1 MAKVSEKRT
10 TPTERRAGA
19 AKNAEAEVTV
29 RTPEKV
35 APRSRGVRYDPEF
48 KSDCLKLLAAGMT
61 LAAVKTKTGVSMV
74 SLGRW
79 KKAAK
84 ETGNYPEFSAG
95 KVLPEAT
102 SAERDSVRAEPAA
115 ASVGKSRAPKDN
127 IAGLS
132 DEEMG
137 EILKLKKEHAA
148 MGPAQIRAQL
158 KRFFGWR
165 ISVKAI
171 ARVLRAKGYRTE
183 HRTAKQ
189 ERELQRFEAIR
200 PNALWQM
207 DALALRVHKLR
218 VYLHLVI
225 DDFSRFIV
233 GHRLGETITSDD
245 AVTTLEGAIAR
256 HGKPERMLTDRGG
269 QFLAVRAETSFRR
282 YLERETI
289 DHSVSRPYHPQT
301 LGKVESVNRAIQKEL
316 IYLREFA
323 TVDEM
328 SEAIDEWVDSYNL
341 KRAHM
346 GIDGLTPADRYFGLQ
361 GRVLAEVQARSRKR
375 QSAAFASGRI
385 GGPLDELGDALEVLR
400 LVLVDGSLELRFCG
414 LGVELGRIES

>member
-1 MAKVSEKRT
+1 MAKASKKPGKRSG
-10 TPTERRAGA
+10 RMLKKA
-19 AKNAEAEVTV
+19 AARSNPQKA
-29 RTPEKV
+29 RT
-35 APRSRGVRYDPEF
+35 ASRGARYSPEF
-48 KSDCLKLLAAGMT
+48 KRKCLELLAAGMT
-61 LAAVKTKTGVSMV
+61 LEAVSNKKEVSTV

-84 ETGNYPEFSAG
+84 QDGSYPDEEYVGDES
-95 KVLPEAT
+95 
-102 SAERDSVRAEPAA
+102 AA
-115 ASVGKSRAPKDN
+115 ASDQGEKEPPGSDDERERRASRAPKDN

-132 DEEMG
+132 DEEVA
-137 EILKLKKEHAA
+137 EILKLKKDHVS

-171 ARVLRAKGYRTE
+171 ARVLRANGFKTE
-183 HRTAKQ
+183 HRTAKAEQ
-189 ERELQRFEAIR
+189 ELQRFEAVR

-233 GHRLGETITSDD
+233 GHRLSETITSED
-245 AVTTLEGAIAR
+245 AVACLERAVAT
-256 HGKPERMLTDRGG
+256 HGKPERVLTDRGG
-269 QFLAVRAETSFRR
+269 QFLAVREETSFRR

-316 IYLREFA
+316 IYVREFSA
-323 TVDEM
+323 VDEL
-328 SEAIDEWVDSYNL
+328 SAAITDWISRYNFR
-341 KRAHM
+341 RAHM
-346 GIDGLTPADRYFGLQ
+346 GIDGLVPADRYFGLQ
-361 GRVLAEVQARSRKR
+361 GRVLAEVQARSRGR
-375 QSAAFASGRI
+375 QSAAGSSGRI
-385 GGPLDELGDALEVLR
+385 GGPLEELGDAREVLR
-400 LVLVDGSLELRFCG
+400 LVLVDGGLQLRFCG
-414 LGVELGRIES
+414 QGVELGRVEG

>member
-1 MAKVSEKRT
+1 MAKVRKKLNRGT
-10 TPTERRAGA
+10 GRKQKKAM
-19 AKNAEAEVTV
+19 
-29 RTPEKV
+29 
-35 APRSRGVRYDPEF
+35 PRSKGVRYAPEF
-48 KSDCLKLLAAGMT
+48 KVDCLKFLAAGMT
-61 LAAVKTKTGVSMV
+61 LDAVAAKTGVSTV
-74 SLGRW
+74 SLCRW
-79 KKAAK
+79 RKEAK
-84 ETGNYPEFSAG
+84 EEGSYPEIQAG
-95 KVLPEAT
+95 RMGIEET
-102 SAERDSVRAEPAA
+102 SEEHDEVQARTDAA
-115 ASVGKSRAPKDN
+115 PVAGRSRAPKDN

-132 DEEMG
+132 DEEVG

-171 ARVLRAKGYRTE
+171 ARVLRANGYRTE

-189 ERELQRFEAIR
+189 EQELQRFEAPR

-207 DALALRVHKLR
+207 DALSLRVHKLR

-233 GHRLGETITSDD
+233 GHRLSETITSED
-245 AVTTLEGAIAR
+245 AVATLEEAIAR

-269 QFLAVRAETSFRR
+269 QFLAVRKETSFRQ

-301 LGKVESVNRAIQKEL
+301 LGKVESLNRAIQKEL
-316 IYLREFA
+316 IYVREFA
-323 TVDEM
+323 TADEM
-328 SEAIDEWVDSYNL
+328 SAAIDEWVDEYNL

-361 GRVLAEVQARSRKR
+361 SRVLAEVQARSRGR
-375 QSAAFASGRI
+375 QSAAVSSGRI
-385 GGPLDELGDALEVLR
+385 GGPLEELGDAMEVLR
-400 LVLVDGSLELRFCG
+400 LVLVDGRLELRFCG
-414 LGVELGRIES
+414 LSVELGGVDG

>member
-1 MAKVSEKRT
+1 MAKVSEKRKRT
-10 TPTERRAGA
+10 DANKA
-19 AKNAEAEVTV
+19 TV
-29 RTPEKV
+29 RTPKKV
-35 APRSRGVRYDPEF
+35 ASRSRGVRYDPEF
-48 KSDCLKLLAAGMT
+48 KCDCLKLLAAGMT
-61 LAAVKTKTGVSMV
+61 LAAVEAKTGVSTV

-79 KKAAK
+79 KKVAK
-84 ETGNYPEFSAG
+84 EADSYPEFSTG

-102 SAERDSVRAEPAA
+102 SAERNDMQAESDAA
-115 ASVGKSRAPKDN
+115 PVAGKSRAPKDN

-171 ARVLRAKGYRTE
+171 ARVLRANGYRTE

-189 ERELQRFEAIR
+189 ERELQRFEAVR

-245 AVTTLEGAIAR
+245 AVATLQGAIAK

-385 GGPLDELGDALEVLR
+385 GGPLEELGDALEVLR
-400 LVLVDGSLELRFCG
+400 LVLVDGRLELRFCG
-414 LGVELGRIES
+414 LGVELGRIEG

>member
-1 MAKVSEKRT
+1 MAKVSKKSNEGTGQASRK
-10 TPTERRAGA
+10 
-19 AKNAEAEVTV
+19 KTV
-29 RTPEKV
+29 SKSNPQRSST
-35 APRSRGVRYDPEF
+35 ASRGKRYDPEF
-48 KSDCLKLLAAGMT
+48 KRDCLKLLAAGMT
-61 LAAVKTKTGVSMV
+61 LAAVETKTGVSTV

-79 KKAAK
+79 KKVAQ
-84 ETGNYPEFSAG
+84 EEGSYPEIQAG
-95 KVLPEAT
+95 RAGPEAT
-102 SAERDSVRAEPAA
+102 SGEHNGVQVGSDAA
-115 ASVGKSRAPKDN
+115 PVAGKSRAPKDN

-132 DEEMG
+132 DEEAA

-171 ARVLRAKGYRTE
+171 ARVLRANGFRTE

-189 ERELQRFEAIR
+189 ERELQRFEAPR

-207 DALALRVHKLR
+207 DALSLRVHKLR

-233 GHRLGETITSDD
+233 GHRLSETITSED
-245 AVTTLEGAIAR
+245 AVATLKEAIEK
-256 HGKPERMLTDRGG
+256 HGKPERVLTDRGG
-269 QFLAVRAETSFRR
+269 QFLAVREETSFRR
-282 YLERETI
+282 YLERGTI

-316 IYLREFA
+316 IYVREFA
-323 TVDEM
+323 TADEM
-328 SEAIDEWVDSYNL
+328 AEAIGEWVEGYNL
-341 KRAHM
+341 RRAHM
-346 GIDGLTPADRYFGLQ
+346 GIDGLTPADRYFGQQ

-375 QSAAFASGRI
+375 QSAACASGRI
-385 GGPLDELGDALEVLR
+385 DGPMEELGDALEVLR
-400 LVLVDGSLELRFCG
+400 LVLVDGRLELRFCG
-414 LGVELGRIES
+414 VGVELGQQEG

>member
-1 MAKVSEKRT
+1 MAKVRKKPSKRT
-10 TPTERRAGA
+10 GRMVKKA
-19 AKNAEAEVTV
+19 AA
-29 RTPEKV
+29 
-35 APRSRGVRYDPEF
+35 RSKGTRYDPEF
-48 KSDCLKLLAAGMT
+48 KRDCLKLLAAGMT
-61 LAAVKTKTGVSMV
+61 LAAVEAKTGVSTV

-79 KKAAK
+79 KKEAK
-84 ETGNYPEFSAG
+84 EAGRHPEFEASVAGSEAARGEDDGGSAG
-95 KVLPEAT
+95 PVAPPE
-102 SAERDSVRAEPAA
+102 EGR
-115 ASVGKSRAPKDN
+115 SRAPKDN

-132 DEEMG
+132 DEEVA
-137 EILKLKKEHAA
+137 EILKLKEDHVS

-158 KRFFGWR
+158 KRFMGWR

-189 ERELQRFEAIR
+189 EQELQRFEAPR

-207 DALALRVHKLR
+207 DALSLRVHKLR

-233 GHRLGETITSDD
+233 GHRLGETITSED
-245 AVTTLEGAIAR
+245 AVATLERAIAA
-256 HGKPERMLTDRGG
+256 HGKPERVLTDRGG
-269 QFLAVRAETSFRR
+269 QFLAVREETSFKR

-316 IYLREFA
+316 IYVREFA
-323 TVDEM
+323 TADEM
-328 SEAIDEWVDSYNL
+328 ATAIGDWIAGYNFR
-341 KRAHM
+341 RAHM

-361 GRVLAEVQARSRKR
+361 GRVLAEVQARSRGR
-375 QSAAFASGRI
+375 QSAACASGRI
-385 GGPLDELGDALEVLR
+385 GGPMEELGEALEVLR
-400 LVLVDGSLELRFCG
+400 LVLVDGRLQLRFCG
-414 LGVELGRIES
+414 QGVELGRVEG